1 MCGTF
6 LLRSVAWLLLL
17 KRRRSWCKDQTLPRK
32 STSTAFGQLGTAR
45 EDHRLAVMG
54 GCVVMW
60 AGWSTSTAPCSRLR
74 PSWTSRPVRA
84 WQPITTEMRD
94 AQQTDRRSLE
104 GCIALAC
111 RFWTRRHGCGG
122 DVWRRF
128 GRYGRSRG
136 LRRRRTGRGMHP
148 TPTRPPTPTA
158 IPFPSPPPLWSASFA
173 TERATLALALALA
186 LASSLSRCLAVY
198 YDSDNDAF
206 AVHPTPQSIEGEV

>member
-94 AQQTDRRSLE
+94 AQQTDRRSL
-104 GCIALAC
+104 GAALLHC
-111 RFWTRRHGCGG
+111 
-122 DVWRRF
+122 F
-128 GRYGRSRG
+128 GLPVLDSPSWLWGRCLATLWQVRS
-136 LRRRRTGRGMHP
+136 LTGPAETADGPWHAPYTHP
-148 TPTRPPTPTA
+148 TPHTHSHPLPLATTTLVGFVRNRARHTRPRPRPCPRLVA
-158 IPFPSPPPLWSASFA
+158 V
-173 TERATLALALALA
+173 
-186 LASSLSRCLAVY
+186 SLSRCLLR
-198 YDSDNDAF
+198 
-206 AVHPTPQSIEGEV
+206 